1 MVVTLREPEEDTDR
15 DPVESW
21 DVAEQPLL
29 QKTGGQATSS
39 MLLSLST
46 F

>member
-1 MVVTLREPEEDTDR
+1 MVVTLREPEEDTDK

-29 QKTGGQATSS
+29 QKTVETWSPATC
-39 MLLSLST
+39 
-46 F
+46 